1 MNMKSIRIISLTAL
15 IICILNPLH
24 AQNDAAQRLYQEG
37 IFQMEAMGDFSA
49 AIELFEKLV
58 SEHPENKPLASR
70 ALLMAG
76 RCHEKLGRQ
85 EAGKAYKRI
94 LEEYSDQRE
103 VVSEARVRLMALSER
118 VRPAEYTDMFIRKVW
133 QAPGLC
139 ERVSPSPDERF
150 IVFTDSST
158 GDLALMELATGQT
171 RLLTNKGIYSESSE
185 YAFFPF
191 FSSDGRYIAYTCIP
205 YEWDDENRFC
215 GLRVFDLET
224 GALKM
229 LMAGNYFYLRAL
241 EWSPDGKS
249 IALIKRSK
257 EKTFLG
263 LYYFEGDSLSIIR
276 SFDEY
281 FNPVKIA
288 FSPDG
293 KFIAYDHC
301 YGKEKNWLGIYSV
314 NLETR
319 EHYVLLTHPSENFVC
334 GWTADGSQI
343 VFISNRTGINSIWT
357 IPVSEG
363 KAAGPPQMIKTDIS
377 LAVTPI
383 RLTESGSF
391 YYGIDSG
398 GRDVF
403 TATFNPDDP
412 EPFGQPSGIS
422 RRYQG
427 SNRAAAWSGDGRFIA
442 FTASREQRKIYFSN
456 AIVILDTETGRER
469 DFILDAGPVADNISW
484 SPDDEFV
491 AFRSSY
497 LKNHQYHTAIFILNA
512 ATGEINDTIKGCNA
526 SFFTDPVWSKDG
538 KKMYFFKGYIRQ
550 MRNILVE
557 RNMETGREKIL
568 YEPTDHENGQGTK
581 RYSYYMMYFSDDSLL
596 LYSRRSVI
604 EKKSD
609 LFITDLKS
617 NTHEPRILLTT
628 KAPQVI
634 RRSSS
639 FNGDQV
645 FFIKSR
651 IDQME
656 LPDDELWT
664 INIHTE
670 DIRKISAIP
679 EGFKNLSIH
688 PGGNK
693 VLFNMGPRSNACEI
707 WVIENLLPGRLNE

>member
-1 MNMKSIRIISLTAL
+1 MLT
-15 IICILNPLH
+15 PLQ
-24 AQNDAAQRLYQEG
+24 ARDDAAQRLYQEG

-76 RCHEKLGRQ
+76 RCHEKLGQ
-85 EAGKAYKRI
+85 EEAEKAYNRI

-103 VVSEARVRLMALSER
+103 IVNEARTRLMALPQLAR
-118 VRPAEYTDMFIRKVW
+118 LAEHTGMLTRKVW
-133 QAPGLC
+133 QGLDGC
-139 ERVSPSPDERF
+139 YRVNPSPNLKYIAFRERLSGNLA
-150 IVFTDSST
+150 ILEPET
-158 GDLALMELATGQT
+158 GKT
-171 RLLTNKGIYSESSE
+171 RRLTNKE
-185 YAFFPF
+185 YGLYWGERANFPV
-191 FSSDGRYIAYTCIP
+191 FSPDGKVIAYTW
-205 YEWDDENRFC
+205 YDKDLVC
-215 GLRVFDLET
+215 GLRLFDMESSKIRVLLE
-224 GALKM
+224 
-229 LMAGNYFYLRAL
+229 NEDFLRLQAF
-241 EWSPDGKS
+241 EWSPDGKA
-249 IALIKRSK
+249 IVLLIKTVDK
-257 EKTFLG
+257 ELMLC
-263 LYYFEGDSLSIIR
+263 LYRIEEDTLTQLK
-276 SFDEY
+276 SFDEH
-281 FNPVKIA
+281 FSPVKIA
-288 FSPDG
+288 FSPNG
-293 KFIAYDHC
+293 RYIAYDH
-301 YGKEKNWLGIYSV
+301 YGSSNRNYRSIFTID
-314 NLETR
+314 LEYNKVY
-319 EHYVLLTHPSENFVC
+319 ELVTHPSENFVC
-334 GWTADGSQI
+334 GWSPDGSQL
-343 VFISNRTGINSIWT
+343 VFISNRTGVNAIWT

-363 KAAGPPQMIKTDIS
+363 KTAGSPQMLKTDIS

-383 RLTESGSF
+383 SLTESGSF

-634 RRSSS
+634 RRLSS

-645 FFIKSR
+645 FFIKSSLER
-651 IDQME
+651 QYG
-656 LPDDELWT
+656 LSDDELWS
-664 INIHTE
+664 IDIHTE
-670 DIRKISAIP
+670 KILKISAIP